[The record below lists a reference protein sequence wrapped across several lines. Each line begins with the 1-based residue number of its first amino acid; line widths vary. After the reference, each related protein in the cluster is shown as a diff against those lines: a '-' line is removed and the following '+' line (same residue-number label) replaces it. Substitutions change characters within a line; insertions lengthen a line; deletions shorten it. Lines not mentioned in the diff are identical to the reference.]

1 MQDRFTDDSVSQAF
15 AVGSAGFLHPST
27 VFPDKARVEKD
38 EHFAQVQKLLLD
50 PPVKMHRPKVSF
62 LQKRSMILRKKI
74 PGPIVSI
81 RGFPFFIL
89 KITREP
95 LTTKAVARL

>member
-1 MQDRFTDDSVSQAF
+1 MGTIN
-15 AVGSAGFLHPST
+15 FLHPAS
-27 VFPDKARVEKD
+27 VFSDEAWVEKD
-38 EHFAQVQKLLLD
+38 EHFPEIQKLFLD
-50 PPVKMHRPKVSF
+50 PPVKVHRAIFSF
-62 LQKRSMILRKKI
+62 PRNKKI

-89 KITREP
+89 KITPQP